1 MFLLKNKQI
10 QLFETVRLE
19 TLVHRFILFKNTSSQ
34 HRVKTQF
41 ELSNLIRSKTNT
53 KPLLKKQP
61 LFNKK
66 QQHQKRSSINPDLET
81 KFQIK
86 QEDKLKLLNTN
97 NIEQAKKET
106 FKRQILQNENDYLS
120 EKQSC

>member
-66 QQHQKRSSINPDLET
+66 QQ
-81 KFQIK
+81 QIANLSMSNLNHSF
-86 QEDKLKLLNTN
+86 DSFGNNTRLTNTN
-97 NIEQAKKET
+97 C
-106 FKRQILQNENDYLS
+106 LS
-120 EKQSC
+120 F